1 MRPPGTPP
9 LVCHVLLLETDN
21 GLVLVDTGYGLA
33 DIADPRRRIGSIRHL
48 LKPAFDPD
56 ETAARQVQRLGFRRD
71 DVRHI
76 VITHFDLDHIGGLAD
91 FPKAQVHV
99 TVAEID
105 GAIRTPSWRER
116 LRYRAVQWEHRP
128 DIVEHSPDGEPWRG
142 FAAAEQLDAVSA
154 GVVLIPLPGH
164 TRGHAC
170 VAVDAGDHW
179 VLHCGDAFY
188 HRGEI
193 DGRTAVPRSLKM
205 QERVTAVNYAQLC
218 DNQARIA
225 ELFARGEPDL
235 MIVCA
240 HDAAQFD
247 RAQNRQPETKTKRR
261 DQD

>member
-1 MRPPGTPP
+1 MKVTHLNCGTMRPPATPQ

-33 DIADPRRRIGSIRHL
+33 DIADPRRRIGPMRHL

-56 ETAARQVQRLGFRRD
+56 ETAARHLERLGFRRD

-76 VITHFDLDHIGGLAD
+76 VVTHFDLDHIGGLAD
-91 FPKAQVHV
+91 FPAAQVHV
-99 TVAEID
+99 TSAEVD
-105 GAIRTPSWRER
+105 GAIRSPSWRER
-116 LRYRAVQWEHRP
+116 LRYRAIQWEHRP
-128 DIVEHSPDGEPWRG
+128 HIVEHRADGESWRG
-142 FAAAEQLDAVSA
+142 FAAAKELSAVSP
-154 GVVLIPLPGH
+154 GVVLIPMPGH

-193 DGRTAVPRSLKM
+193 DRRTTVPRSLKF
-205 QERVTAVNYAQLC
+205 QEWVTAIDFAQLS

-235 MIVCA
+235 LIVCA
-240 HDAAQFD
+240 HDAAQLP
-247 RAQNRQPETKTKRR
+247 R
-261 DQD
+261 